1 MSQSN
6 AEANR
11 LMEEQSLGGI
21 GGWADLDDD
30 GPDDYDEAAEYE
42 AIMDEAT
49 AVLDQMADA
58 LKMPRGESNG

>member
-11 LMEEQSLGGI
+11 LMEQQSLGGI

-30 GPDDYDEAAEYE
+30 GPDDYDEVDESMVE
-42 AIMDEAT
+42 A
-49 AVLDQMADA
+49 LQ
-58 LKMPRGESNG
+58 MPRGERNG

>member
-11 LMEEQSLGGI
+11 LMEQQSLGGS

-30 GPDDYDEAAEYE
+30 GPDDYEEVDE
-42 AIMDEAT
+42 D
-49 AVLDQMADA
+49 ADA
-58 LKMPRGESNG
+58 LDMPEGDNQ

>member
-21 GGWADLDDD
+21 GGWADLDDA
-30 GPDDYDEAAEYE
+30 GPDDYE

-49 AVLDQMADA
+49 AVLDQMSEEA
-58 LKMPRGESNG
+58 NG

>member
-11 LMEEQSLGGI
+11 LMEQQSLGGS

-30 GPDDYDEAAEYE
+30 EPDDYDEAA
-42 AIMDEAT
+42 
-49 AVLDQMADA
+49 DA
-58 LKMPRGESNG
+58 LDMPEGDNRDHTI

>member
-21 GGWADLDDD
+21 GGWADLDDLDDD
-30 GPDDYDEAAEYE
+30 GPDDYDEAA
-42 AIMDEAT
+42 
-49 AVLDQMADA
+49 DA
-58 LKMPRGESNG
+58 LDMPEGDNRDHTI